1 MSRDIFEETKLK
13 HIHVGDQATI
23 HIVGEDQPLTGHVEG
38 LSAGIYD
45 RERTTAAGTLL
56 ANVNPTFSWIR
67 LAQRI
72 PVRISIDQVP
82 AGIELIAGRTVTVT
96 LDGAYDM
103 LTSYSPWAD
112 PEHNT
117 SP

>member
-72 PVRISIDQVP
+72 R
-82 AGIELIAGRTVTVT
+82 LGRTRNTTQAPKEPLNNYCARPCCVEI
-96 LDGAYDM
+96 LLKM
-103 LTSYSPWAD
+103 LI
-112 PEHNT
+112 
-117 SP
+117 